1 MGNLTE
7 TQRNLRHRRKPSTPW
22 LRAPLVRRHGFFG
35 CDGMR
40 LEDPGR
46 LGGVE
51 LSFNGLSGSGWQCQ
65 DEHRYPPYRYRW
77 KNLIVEKTPSYL
89 TKSAAKYWGWSSGK
103 NCFKDASPF
112 LVKADPSENPITQWD
127 LWEWIVWVWDA
138 VKMGAA
144 ELGGGGIFSTVLSK
158 WERDNS
164 TIRKLS
170 TPIKCALQIRLIL
183 LSPILTHKL
192 GSKKVNLQVIY
203 ILYTGNTCL
212 FSRKFWIPR
221 TSSLILGGG
230 FKFSQMSAKC
240 FHDDS
245 NVLFLAPNCGDDRN
259 WRICLQNIETT
270 T

>member
-1 MGNLTE
+1 MAVP
-7 TQRNLRHRRKPSTPW
+7 RRTS
-22 LRAPLVRRHGFFG
+22 
-35 CDGMR
+35 
-40 LEDPGR
+40 
-46 LGGVE
+46 
-51 LSFNGLSGSGWQCQ
+51 LSSLPISMEEFN
-65 DEHRYPPYRYRW
+65 RW
-77 KNLIVEKTPSYL
+77 KNALISNEKRRKVLRLEFRKKLLQRCFPF
-89 TKSAAKYWGWSSGK
+89 SGK
-103 NCFKDASPF
+103 SRSQWKPYYSMRSMRVDC
-112 LVKADPSENPITQWD
+112 LGVGRCENGGC
-127 LWEWIVWVWDA
+127 WI
-138 VKMGAA
+138 
-144 ELGGGGIFSTVLSK
+144 GGGGIFSTVLSK